1 MIEAGRTATITQTKT
16 FVMRKTCFAF
26 VAPQWVPKRVQR
38 WVPHGRAGFLSEYRR
53 KQQNPSL
60 PVTSREKVTFPSIQA
75 KSQAAN
81 EFNRSNQV
89 LANTAAATVAAIN
102 ATVSNVEAR
111 APDTAIKSFVARE
124 RLPDAPVDPDGLPLA
139 YDRAAIERHW
149 NRTRGALRS
158 RWTEFLGVTLPLLTK
173 VVSMAVRGGSEELM
187 RNAGA
192 LAKDMRIS
200 AEKLGPTFVK
210 AGQMLS
216 ARPDILPPE
225 ALDELAYLQDAVP
238 PFDTPTAIAIVENE
252 LGKPFNEVFVNFSEA
267 PVAAASL
274 AQVYKA
280 TLTTGEE
287 VAVKVQRPHVRATVS
302 KDLYVLRRAARVYQ
316 GVMDRFA
323 PRQRTD
329 YVALLD
335 EWAVGFY
342 TELDFGNE
350 ARNQQ
355 ELRRKLKDAG
365 VSDVYIPEVYENLCS
380 RRLLVTEWVDGV
392 KLSECAPEEILELTE
407 IGQEAFLVQLFQLG
421 FFHADPHPG
430 NLMKLKDKSKG
441 RLALLDFG
449 LVASLQQS
457 DIDRIISAVIHLANK
472 DYSSLIDDFIAL
484 EILPSDCDRNLV
496 LPLMDKAL
504 SPYVKGGGAKRYEAE
519 LRKTYGMSH
528 ESDARTKMGGFSA
541 MTRDALTVLNDIPF
555 SIPPY
560 FALLGRAI
568 VTLEGI
574 ALQGNPDYG
583 LILAAYPFVA
593 RTLLREDRPELQK
606 ALQAVLYDRKIGTGR
621 KLSTKRLV
629 ALLNSALGA
638 VSKNADTSFV
648 DLDAVPEDSA
658 SGATLLKLFLGR
670 DSASARVVLHKEF
683 RQAVDILFQQA
694 LRKYVREV
702 SNRIPRPPLIGS
714 VLPNPLDITGP
725 YLLPDKNGRGRFVL
739 TTLGKVLDAVAPPL
753 SRDDEL
759 YALALT
765 DVAKELL
772 GTHLASA
779 IDGDVT
785 QMSWA
790 SFSIVRVL
798 LLSTHAAQSKWQPLP
813 APLIDILRTSVQATP
828 GFVKQQFDVFT
839 GDFDAVLQELDN
851 EQRQVFDDEVASMG
865 KFVYGECVRRL
876 STLT

>member
-1 MIEAGRTATITQTKT
+1 MFVSPHLVPLWVPRKRPCVFSGYKGEKKNHNPPVALNRKVTPSSMQTKN
-16 FVMRKTCFAF
+16 
-26 VAPQWVPKRVQR
+26 QSSDLN
-38 WVPHGRAGFLSEYRR
+38 G
-53 KQQNPSL
+53 
-60 PVTSREKVTFPSIQA
+60 
-75 KSQAAN
+75 
-81 EFNRSNQV
+81 SNQAF
-89 LANTAAATVAAIN
+89 ANTAAAAVAAVN
-102 ATVSNVEAR
+102 AAVSGAETR
-111 APDTAIKSFVARE
+111 APDTTRKSFVARE
-124 RLPDAPVDPDGLPLA
+124 RLPDAPVDPDGLPLV
-139 YDRAAIERHW
+139 YDRTAIESHW

-158 RWTEFLGVTLPLLTK
+158 RWTEFLSVTVPLLTK
-173 VVSMAVRGGSEELM
+173 VVSMALRGGSEEM
-187 RNAGA
+187 MKNAGP
-192 LAKDMRIS
+192 LARDMRIA
-200 AEKLGPTFVK
+200 AEKLGPTFIK

-216 ARPDILPPE
+216 ARPDVLPPE
-225 ALDELAYLQDAVP
+225 ALVELAFLQDAVS

-252 LGKPFNEVFVNFSEA
+252 LGKPFNEVFASFSEA

-280 TLTTGEE
+280 ALVTGEE

-323 PRQRTD
+323 PKQRTD

-350 ARNQQ
+350 ARSQQ

-365 VSDVYIPEVYENLCS
+365 VSEVYIPKVYRKFCS
-380 RRLLVTEWVDGV
+380 RRLLVTEWIDGV
-392 KLSECAPEEILELTE
+392 KLSECAPEEIMELTD

-430 NLMKLKDKSKG
+430 NLLKLNDKSKG

-449 LVASLQQS
+449 LVASLQPG
-457 DIDRIISAVIHLANK
+457 DIDRIISGVIHLANK

-484 EILPSDCDRNLV
+484 EILPKDCDRNIV

-519 LRKTYGMSH
+519 LRRTYGISPG
-528 ESDARTKMGGFSA
+528 SDTRAKMGGFSA
-541 MTRDALTVLNDIPF
+541 MTRDALTVMNDVPF

-560 FALLGRAI
+560 FALLGRAV

-574 ALQGNPDYG
+574 ALKGNPDYG
-583 LILAAYPFVA
+583 LILSAYPFVA

-606 ALQAVLYDRKIGTGR
+606 ALQAVLYDQEVGAGH

-629 ALLNSALGA
+629 ALLNSALGT
-638 VSKNADTSFV
+638 VSKDEETSFV
-648 DLDAVPEDSA
+648 DLDAIPEDSA

-670 DSASARVVLHKEF
+670 DAASARAILRKEL
-683 RQAVDILFQQA
+683 RQAINILFQQA
-694 LRKYVREV
+694 LRKFLREV
-702 SNRIPRPPLIGS
+702 PDRFPRPPLIS
-714 VLPNPLDITGP
+714 TMLPNPQDVPSLF
-725 YLLPDKNGRGRFVL
+725 LLPDINGRPKVVL
-739 TTLGKVLDAVAPPL
+739 TTLRKVSDVIAPPL

-772 GTHLASA
+772 GTRLAVA
-779 IDGDVT
+779 VDGDIT

-790 SFSIVRVL
+790 SFAIVRTL
-798 LLSTHAAQSKWQPLP
+798 LLSPYTAQSKWQPLP
-813 APLIDILRTSVQATP
+813 GPLIDVLRSSIQTVP
-828 GFVKQQFDVFT
+828 GFIREQLDAFT
-839 GDFDAVLQELDN
+839 EDFDAVFKELDSD
-851 EQRQVFDDEVASMG
+851 QRQVFDDEFASTMEYVH
-865 KFVYGECVRRL
+865 KECLRRL
-876 STLT
+876 SVLT